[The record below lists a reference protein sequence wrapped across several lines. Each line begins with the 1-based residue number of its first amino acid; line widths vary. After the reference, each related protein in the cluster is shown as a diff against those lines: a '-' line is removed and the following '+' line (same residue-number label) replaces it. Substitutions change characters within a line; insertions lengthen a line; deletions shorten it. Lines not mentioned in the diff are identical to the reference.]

1 MEEKNKKKRMLYVL
15 LGAVALLIV
24 LVGGT
29 YAYFSASVS
38 NSNTIGGNTQ
48 NINNNSLT
56 LTVKKVVFNGTNA
69 PSNDLVPA
77 YFGVDNNEELNVSAP
92 SELGLTQVS
101 SMLAHKC
108 EQDGFTGC
116 HVYQINISADQ
127 NITHANLL
135 LNLSV
140 SNLNGASSI
149 ENKNQWGYVVF
160 QADGTVDSSTGATS
174 GLTNPVLNANN
185 GAPAAIGNGVTNL
198 DIHNDSTLSSTVVT
212 YYLLVYLNDTGES
225 QNNVVSNSGDANY
238 AVGSYSGTLELQAL
252 GGKVRACF
260 TPNGVC
266 EAEVSN
272 GTLRSRLVQRVPDP
286 DNPESIIGVIR
297 QVFGRTIDNESINN
311 IYTVNHTSVPSDALY
326 SWDASE
332 EQNGSVMAWV
342 TGNGEPIVGDYN
354 YCKETVYDSNGKVL
368 DAQLFS
374 EEVCNRELQDF
385 NVTYNEEFSPPEA
398 EQYSV
403 VIDNNLTEKEAS
415 KYTSYN
421 LYIGQVGGVKAP
433 SDSSELF
440 AGFTNANIIDL
451 SNLDTSNVTDMSEMF
466 SDCSSVTILDLR
478 SFNFNSIVER
488 NGNIQGLFDG
498 AYDLTTI
505 TCAAEDETILCSE
518 INETEYIG
526 IITIN
531 NTRQCEGISGSGSSR

>member
-56 LTVKKVVFNGTNA
+56 LTVKKVVFNGTSA

-77 YFGVDNNEELNVSAP
+77 YFGTCGSGDVSTYGCTADGIKVIDP
-92 SELGLTQVS
+92 AHLKVAQVS
-101 SMLAHKC
+101 SMLTNKC

-160 QADGTVDSSTGATS
+160 GADGTVDSSTGATS

-212 YYLLVYLNDTGES
+212 YYLLVYLNDTGAS

-272 GTLRSRLVQRVPDP
+272 GTLMSRLFYPLGDVN
-286 DNPESIIGVIR
+286 DNGIEDEHDRYIFVSDNI
-297 QVFGRTIDNESINN
+297 FGREMNSNSIVG
-311 IYTVNHTSVPSDALY
+311 IYTVNHTNIPANAAA
-326 SWDASE
+326 SWDVSE
-332 EQNGSVMAWV
+332 EQNGSVMAWLIED
-342 TGNGEPIVGDYN
+342 NSGEDP
-354 YCKETVYDSNGKVL
+354 VYD
-368 DAQLFS
+368 
-374 EEVCNRELQDF
+374 
-385 NVTYNEEFSPPEA
+385 
-398 EQYSV
+398 
-403 VIDNNLTEKEAS
+403 
-415 KYTSYN
+415 
-421 LYIGQVGGVKAP
+421 LYIGQEGGVKAP
-433 SDSSELF
+433 SDSSDLF
-440 AGFTNANIIDL
+440 AGFVDANIIDL
-451 SNLDTSNVTDMSEMF
+451 SYLDTQNVTNMFEMF
-466 SDCSSVTILDLR
+466 WGCGSVTTLDL
-478 SFNFNSIVER
+478 SNFNFNSIVEH

-498 AYDLTTI
+498 AYNLTTI
-505 TCAAEDETILCSE
+505 TCAAEDEEILCNQ
-518 INETEYIG
+518 INEAESIG
-526 IITIN
+526 VTIN
-531 NTRQCEGISGSGSSR
+531 GTRQCEGESGNSK